1 MAPAFLGHKS
11 GVAMGFAA
19 GSVSFARFAVVGE
32 HPREIDQSILEKLS
46 EFVLENGEFG
56 VPDDVEYGWCGGRH
70 ILDRHFT
77 FEHNVFADA
86 LHFAIR
92 IDTNRVPSE
101 LKAAYQAIE
110 EEAIAASNPSG
121 FISKNQKR
129 DVKESVRRKLE
140 SELREGKFRRSKLI
154 PILWDFQTQTLLTSA
169 ANTSAEKLHE
179 LFERTF
185 GLTLEPLTAGTLA
198 QRHLAEKGKRRDYED
213 ARPTRFVHGPEGE
226 SQWPDYPWTAKGD
239 QPKDYMGN
247 EFLLWLWHEV
257 DHHHG
262 AIKTENGEMALWI
275 DHTLQLDCAYGQ
287 SGKDTLRATGP
298 TRMPEAAEALR
309 TGKLPRRCG
318 LNLESAGKQ
327 IQLFFNPET
336 FTCSGVRL
344 PDVEDADN
352 PRVVFEE
359 RIAMLRDL
367 SRSLDALYQAFLNSR
382 AGSPW
387 ESRTA
392 TIRRW
397 IQSSLKETRLERRQI
412 ETEPSTTA

>member
-1 MAPAFLGHKS
+1 
-11 GVAMGFAA
+11 MGFAA
-19 GSVSFARFAVVGE
+19 GSVSFARFAIVGE
-32 HPREIDQSILEKLS
+32 HPREIDQSILDKLS
-46 EFVLENGEFG
+46 EFVLEGGEYG
-56 VPDDVEYGWCGGRH
+56 VPEEVEYGWCGARH
-70 ILDRHFT
+70 ILDRRFT

-86 LHFAIR
+86 LHFAMR

-110 EEAIAASNPSG
+110 EEAAAAQNPSG

-129 DVKESVRRKLE
+129 DVKDSVRRKIE
-140 SELREGKFRRSKLI
+140 SELKEGRFRRSKLI
-154 PILWDFQTQTLLTSA
+154 PMLWDFQTQTLLTSA
-169 ANTSAEKLHE
+169 SNTAAEKLLE

-198 QRHLAEKGKRRDYED
+198 QRHLLSKGRRRDYED

-239 QPKDYMGN
+239 QPKDFMGN

-262 AIKTENGEMALWI
+262 AIKTESGDIALWI

-298 TRMPEAAEALR
+298 TRMPEAADALR

-318 LNLESAGKQ
+318 LNIESGGKQ
-327 IQLFFNPET
+327 VQLFFNPET
-336 FTCSGVRL
+336 FHCSGVKL
-344 PDVEDADN
+344 PDVEEADE

-367 SRSLDALYQAFLNSR
+367 RRSLDSLYQTFLNAR
-382 AGSPW
+382 AGSSW

-397 IQSSLKETRLERRQI
+397 ISNSPKAAHGHL
-412 ETEPSTTA
+412 STAAHATP